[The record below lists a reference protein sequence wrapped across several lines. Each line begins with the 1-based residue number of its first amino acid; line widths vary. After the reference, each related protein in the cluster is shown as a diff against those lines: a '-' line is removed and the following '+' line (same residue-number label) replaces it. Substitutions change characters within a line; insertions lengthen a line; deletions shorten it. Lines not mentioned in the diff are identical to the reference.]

1 MLRNV
6 GAVIAGLFVGMALN
20 MALIMVN
27 LIPFPMPEGV
37 SMQDQEA
44 FSAWASTLPDTAFIL
59 PMVAHLAQAFFGGW
73 VAARLGASSPKPD
86 RYPLREGPLGLAMIV
101 GVLSLV
107 GGIMNAV
114 SLEIPTWMWI
124 EMPFYLVLAWMA
136 GNIEVKRRAAL
147 AG

>member
-1 MLRNV
+1 MLRNI
-6 GAVIAGLFVGMALN
+6 GAVIAGLIVGMALN

-73 VAARLGASSPKPD
+73 VAARLGASA
-86 RYPLREGPLGLAMIV
+86 PLRLAMIIGV
-101 GVLSLV
+101 GSLL
-107 GGIMNAV
+107 GGIYNAM

-124 EMPFYLVLAWMA
+124 EMPFYLVFAWMA

>member
-6 GAVIAGLFVGMALN
+6 GAVFAGLIVGMALN
-20 MALIMVN
+20 MAIIMVN
-27 LIPFPMPEGV
+27 LIPFPMPEGL
-37 SMQDQEA
+37 SMQDQEG
-44 FSAWASTLPDTAFIL
+44 FSAWAKTLPATAFIL

-73 VAARLGASSPKPD
+73 AAARLGASSPM
-86 RYPLREGPLGLAMIV
+86 RLAMIIGV
-101 GVLSLV
+101 GSLL
-107 GGIMNAV
+107 GGIYNAM

-124 EMPFYLVLAWMA
+124 EMPFYLVLAWVA

>member
-1 MLRNV
+1 MLRNI
-6 GAVIAGLFVGMALN
+6 GAVIAGLIVGMALN

-27 LIPFPMPEGV
+27 LIPFPMPEGL
-37 SMQDQEA
+37 SMQDQEG
-44 FSAWASTLPDTAFIL
+44 FSAWAKTLPETAFIL

-73 VAARLGASSPKPD
+73 VAARLGASA
-86 RYPLREGPLGLAMIV
+86 PLRLAMIIGV
-101 GVLSLV
+101 GSLL
-107 GGIMNAV
+107 GGIYNAV

-124 EMPFYLVLAWMA
+124 EMPFYLVFAWMA

>member
-6 GAVIAGLFVGMALN
+6 GAVFAGLIVGMALN
-20 MALIMVN
+20 MAIIMAN
-27 LIPFPMPEGV
+27 LIPFPMPEGL
-37 SMQDQEA
+37 SMQDQEG
-44 FSAWASTLPDTAFIL
+44 FSAGAKTLPATAFIL

-73 VAARLGASSPKPD
+73 VAARLGASAPM
-86 RYPLREGPLGLAMIV
+86 RLAMIIGV
-101 GVLSLV
+101 GSLL
-107 GGIMNAV
+107 GGIYNAM

-124 EMPFYLVLAWMA
+124 EMPFYLGFAWVA

>member
-6 GAVIAGLFVGMALN
+6 GAVFAGLIVGMALN
-20 MALIMVN
+20 MAIVMAN
-27 LIPFPMPEGV
+27 LIPFPMPEGL
-37 SMQDQEA
+37 SMQDQEG
-44 FSAWASTLPDTAFIL
+44 FSAWAKTLPATAWIL

-73 VAARLGASSPKPD
+73 VAARLGASAPM
-86 RYPLREGPLGLAMIV
+86 RLAMIIGV
-101 GVLSLV
+101 GSLL
-107 GGIMNAV
+107 GGIYNAM

-124 EMPFYLVLAWMA
+124 EMPFYLVFAWMA